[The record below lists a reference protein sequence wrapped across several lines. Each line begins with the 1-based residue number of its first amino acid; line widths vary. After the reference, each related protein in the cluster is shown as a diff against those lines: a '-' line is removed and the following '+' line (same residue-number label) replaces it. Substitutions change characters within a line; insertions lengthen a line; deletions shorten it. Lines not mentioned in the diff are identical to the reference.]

1 MRNKK
6 LLYIIFAFTI
16 VFMFASIFVTVALTG
31 GRDIEDFTDND
42 KTIFSVFVTLE
53 IIDVIACF
61 ALALRISKIS
71 RAPTEQKKPSAYDKA
86 LMVRELVTAA
96 IALVISIIASIIG
109 LAVIKPLLTIDAAA
123 IAFLIVTSVLIIMG
137 LTSYLSTQLY
147 VGSFNRKSNSEKV
160 SFLYSHREH
169 ADRSASKLLRKLRVI
184 YSVTGVYVCI
194 ILLLGLS
201 FGILGAT
208 LELWSGTTM
217 VCAAI
222 IYSVISRIHL
232 PVPKALFT
240 EENGYVDESE
250 FPEVYS
256 VVNEAKDIIGV
267 KGDIRIVLLAECTA
281 GIRRFGDVI
290 SIQIGVI
297 LLGSTSREELKNI
310 FLHEF
315 AHLDED
321 GTPASRMN
329 EHKWWLEERASR
341 SNPLKKITGIFFRFP
356 NNYFAVNHMLY
367 SYASTI
373 SVEEKADRAM
383 KLYGDPK
390 YAGSSLLKLQ
400 YYELYCWEKGTY
412 DTPAPLESEE
422 LRADL
427 VKNELS
433 SFKEQTEKRRDFWNR
448 MIDVEIISR
457 GATHPTIKMRLDAL
471 GHTDYTV
478 NESSDSE
485 SYKREQIKA
494 TELLDSKI
502 YDNRK
507 DYYKEER
514 EADYLEPKKTV
525 EEWEVGGRQISHDE
539 YREVIFALRALGR
552 VTEASELCDRV
563 IDELPDSASHYAH
576 FIKGSTLLH
585 SFDESGIVHIYH
597 AIESNHNYIEEGMET
612 IGQFCCL
619 SGRQDDLDTYRRRVI
634 ELFDER
640 ERTFDALDSL
650 SPKDNFTSEALPE
663 GMHRGL
669 LELVGSLSEHIDEV
683 YLVRKIVS
691 DDFFGSVVIVK
702 TKDGTDEK
710 TSRDVFNRIFLYLD
724 SLDWEFTLFDFKH
737 APMNVIKKIP
747 SSLIFDSKINNN
759 I

>member
-1 MRNKK
+1 
-6 LLYIIFAFTI
+6 
-16 VFMFASIFVTVALTG
+16 
-31 GRDIEDFTDND
+31 
-42 KTIFSVFVTLE
+42 
-53 IIDVIACF
+53 
-61 ALALRISKIS
+61 
-71 RAPTEQKKPSAYDKA
+71 
-86 LMVRELVTAA
+86 
-96 IALVISIIASIIG
+96 
-109 LAVIKPLLTIDAAA
+109 
-123 IAFLIVTSVLIIMG
+123 
-137 LTSYLSTQLY
+137 
-147 VGSFNRKSNSEKV
+147 
-160 SFLYSHREH
+160 
-169 ADRSASKLLRKLRVI
+169 
-184 YSVTGVYVCI
+184 
-194 ILLLGLS
+194 
-201 FGILGAT
+201 
-208 LELWSGTTM
+208 
-217 VCAAI
+217 
-222 IYSVISRIHL
+222 
-232 PVPKALFT
+232 
-240 EENGYVDESE
+240 
-250 FPEVYS
+250 
-256 VVNEAKDIIGV
+256 
-267 KGDIRIVLLAECTA
+267 
-281 GIRRFGDVI
+281 
-290 SIQIGVI
+290 
-297 LLGSTSREELKNI
+297 
-310 FLHEF
+310 
-315 AHLDED
+315 
-321 GTPASRMN
+321 
-329 EHKWWLEERASR
+329 
-341 SNPLKKITGIFFRFP
+341 
-356 NNYFAVNHMLY
+356 
-367 SYASTI
+367 
-373 SVEEKADRAM
+373 
-383 KLYGDPK
+383 
-390 YAGSSLLKLQ
+390 
-400 YYELYCWEKGTY
+400 
-412 DTPAPLESEE
+412 
-422 LRADL
+422 
-427 VKNELS
+427 
-433 SFKEQTEKRRDFWNR
+433 
-448 MIDVEIISR
+448 
-457 GATHPTIKMRLDAL
+457 MRLDAL

-525 EEWEVGGRQISHDE
+525 DEWEAGGRQISHDE

-597 AIESNHNYIEEGMET
+597 AIENNHNYIEEGMET

-663 GMHRGL
+663 GMHTGL

-702 TKDGTDEK
+702 IKDGTDEK

-724 SLDWEFTLFDFKH
+724 SLDWEFTLFDFKY

-747 SSLIFDSKINNN
+747 SSLVFDSKINNN